1 MLETK
6 LVQVREYAIGGTVA
20 DPPRYQTARWRKETL
35 TKEEQRMSPK
45 RIDVHHH
52 LLTPEYIEELAKVG
66 VVEAGGVPLGQ
77 LERWKPEDSL
87 AVMDRYGIET
97 ALLSVSSPG
106 LCFGDAAKAREMAR
120 SLNEFAAGCARR
132 WPGHFGFFATLPLP
146 DVKAALSEMGYAL
159 DTLGAAGV
167 GLLSNHEGI
176 YLGDPRFEEVFAEL
190 DRREAV
196 AFVHPTIF
204 TGSEIP
210 SAHNAGSPVPTIQSS
225 VLEFVFDTT
234 RAVANLIPSET
245 LKRYPNVR
253 IILSHAGGAVPLFA
267 DRLIDRSE
275 IVALMRQAQ
284 AGRATP
290 PSPETLV
297 RMMGAATEDAYE
309 LLRGLYYDTAL
320 SANPTVLGPL
330 QRLVPASRIL
340 LGTDYP
346 FAQEVGVRYSL
357 DGLAAYEGFGEEE
370 RATIESG
377 TALKLFPA
385 SDFPASDPSAR
396 RIANAE
402 QRQERDCM
410 RRRT

>member
-1 MLETK
+1 MSHS
-6 LVQVREYAIGGTVA
+6 
-20 DPPRYQTARWRKETL
+20 KEIL
-35 TKEEQRMSPK
+35 QMSLR

-52 LLTPEYIEELAKVG
+52 ILTPEYVEELAKVG
-66 VVEAGGVPLGQ
+66 VIEAGGVPLVQ

-87 AVMDRYGIET
+87 AVMDRHGIET

-132 WPGHFGFFATLPLP
+132 WPGRFGFFAVLPLP
-146 DVKAALSEMGYAL
+146 DVEAALSESSYAL
-159 DTLGAAGV
+159 DTLGAASV
-167 GLLSNHEGI
+167 GLLSNHEGV
-176 YLGDPRFEEVFAEL
+176 YLGDPRFEEVFAAL
-190 DRREAV
+190 DRRAAV
-196 AFVHPTIF
+196 AFVHPTVF
-204 TGSEIP
+204 TGSQIP
-210 SAHNAGSPVPTIQSS
+210 SAPNAGSPVPTIQSS

-234 RAVANLIPSET
+234 RAVANLISSGT

-275 IVALMRQAQ
+275 IVALVRQAQ

-290 PSPETLV
+290 PSPETLE
-297 RMMGAATEDAYE
+297 RMMRAATEDAYE

-320 SANPTVLGPL
+320 SANPTVLGAL

-377 TALKLFPA
+377 TALTL
-385 SDFPASDPSAR
+385 FPASDPSAR

-402 QRQERDCM
+402 QR
-410 RRRT
+410 

>member
-1 MLETK
+1 MSH
-6 LVQVREYAIGGTVA
+6 
-20 DPPRYQTARWRKETL
+20 RKEIL
-35 TKEEQRMSPK
+35 QMSLR

-52 LLTPEYIEELAKVG
+52 ILTPEYVEELAKVG
-66 VVEAGGVPLGQ
+66 VVEAGGVPLVQ

-87 AVMDRYGIET
+87 AVMDRHGIET

-132 WPGHFGFFATLPLP
+132 WPGRFGFFAVLPLP
-146 DVKAALSEMGYAL
+146 DVEAALSESSYAL

-167 GLLSNHEGI
+167 GLLSNHEGV
-176 YLGDPRFEEVFAEL
+176 YLGDPRFEEVFAAL
-190 DRREAV
+190 DRRA
-196 AFVHPTIF
+196 AGGLVHPTGF
-204 TGSEIP
+204 TRSLI
-210 SAHNAGSPVPTIQSS
+210 SS
-225 VLEFVFDTT
+225 G
-234 RAVANLIPSET
+234 T

-275 IVALMRQAQ
+275 IVALVREAQ
-284 AGRATP
+284 AGRAAP
-290 PSPETLV
+290 PSPETLE
-297 RMMGAATEDAYE
+297 RMMRAATEDAYE
-309 LLRGLYYDTAL
+309 LFRGLYYDTAL
-320 SANPTVLGPL
+320 SANPTVLGAL

-340 LGTDYP
+340 LGTDFP

-377 TALKLFPA
+377 TALTL
-385 SDFPASDPSAR
+385 FPASDPSAR

-402 QRQERDCM
+402 QR
-410 RRRT
+410 

>member
-1 MLETK
+1 
-6 LVQVREYAIGGTVA
+6 
-20 DPPRYQTARWRKETL
+20 
-35 TKEEQRMSPK
+35 
-45 RIDVHHH
+45 
-52 LLTPEYIEELAKVG
+52 
-66 VVEAGGVPLGQ
+66 VE
-77 LERWKPEDSL
+77 
-87 AVMDRYGIET
+87 
-97 ALLSVSSPG
+97 
-106 LCFGDAAKAREMAR
+106 
-120 SLNEFAAGCARR
+120 
-132 WPGHFGFFATLPLP
+132 
-146 DVKAALSEMGYAL
+146 AALSESSYAL

-167 GLLSNHEGI
+167 GLLSNHEGV
-176 YLGDPRFEEVFAEL
+176 YLGDPRFEEVFAAL
-190 DRREAV
+190 DRRAAV
-196 AFVHPTIF
+196 AFVHPTVF
-204 TGSEIP
+204 TGSQIP
-210 SAHNAGSPVPTIQSS
+210 SAPNAGSPVPTIQSS

-234 RAVANLIPSET
+234 RAVANLISSGT

-275 IVALMRQAQ
+275 IVALVRQAQ

-290 PSPETLV
+290 PSPETLE
-297 RMMGAATEDAYE
+297 RMMRAATEDAYE

-320 SANPTVLGPL
+320 SANPTVLGAL

-377 TALKLFPA
+377 TALTL
-385 SDFPASDPSAR
+385 FPASDPSAR

-402 QRQERDCM
+402 QR
-410 RRRT
+410 

>member
-1 MLETK
+1 
-6 LVQVREYAIGGTVA
+6 
-20 DPPRYQTARWRKETL
+20 
-35 TKEEQRMSPK
+35 MSPK

-52 LLTPEYIEELAKVG
+52 ILTPEYVEELAKVG
-66 VVEAGGVPLGQ
+66 VVEAGGVPLVQ

-132 WPGHFGFFATLPLP
+132 WPGRFGFFATLPLP

-167 GLLSNHEGI
+167 GLLSNHEGV
-176 YLGDPRFEEVFAEL
+176 YLGDPQLEKVFEEL

-196 AFVHPTIF
+196 AFVHPIVF

-234 RAVANLIPSET
+234 RAVANLISSET

-275 IVALMRQAQ
+275 IVALVREAQ
-284 AGRATP
+284 AGRAAP
-290 PSPETLV
+290 PSPETLEG
-297 RMMGAATEDAYE
+297 MMRAATEDAFE

-320 SANPTVLGPL
+320 SANPTVLGTL
-330 QRLVPASRIL
+330 QRLVPASRVL
-340 LGTDYP
+340 LGTDFP
-346 FAQEVGVRYSL
+346 FGQEIGVRYSL
-357 DGLAAYEGFGEEE
+357 DGLATYEGFGEEE
-370 RATIESG
+370 RAMIESG
-377 TALKLFPA
+377 TALTLFPCLR
-385 SDFPASDPSAR
+385 PLGEPLNGR
-396 RIANAE
+396 
-402 QRQERDCM
+402 
-410 RRRT
+410 